1 MTPIKADLGIMKV
14 GEIKK
19 QVFEVKNT
27 GDKPLVIITTS
38 TTCSC
43 ASVEF
48 PKKPILPGEIA
59 TVEVSMMPKNVGFF
73 NEIIMLKCNTEY
85 PAKLRIRGRA
95 E

>member
-1 MTPIKADLGIMKV
+1 MKV
-14 GEIKK
+14 GEAKK
-19 QVFEVKNT
+19 QVFEIKNT

-43 ASVEF
+43 ASVNF
-48 PKKPILPGEIA
+48 PKNPIMPGGSA
-59 TVEVSMMPKNVGFF
+59 TVEVTMKPKDVGFF